1 MTTTTVSMTTT
12 TTTRGVIGATH
23 IARARRDTASR
34 RVAHPTKT
42 SSSLSMSASAKRRT
56 RRLETRASSS
66 DDDVIDAM
74 GAPGED
80 ARAQAPAPAP
90 ATAKA
95 SQPVE
100 EKRRA
105 NVRRAEST
113 DAVATFMT
121 RRFGLKGGLAWL
133 GVLTFGVVSEQL
145 KTRRETREAIV
156 NTRGVDASERREVST
171 AGGTSYVDIVVGGGE
186 RVAPQYLLAAHVE
199 VKITNTGEVVFDT
212 RKKGRQVVWSYGGRL
227 GGAITRGVEDGVAGM
242 RQGGRRVIKVPAS
255 LAFGDDGAVLGD
267 NIVRP
272 GTDLTYDVELTRVS
286 IPPS

>member
-1 MTTTTVSMTTT
+1 
-12 TTTRGVIGATH
+12 
-23 IARARRDTASR
+23 
-34 RVAHPTKT
+34 
-42 SSSLSMSASAKRRT
+42 MSASAKRRT
-56 RRLETRASSS
+56 RRPGTRASSS

-80 ARAQAPAPAP
+80 ARAPEPAIAT

-95 SQPVE
+95 AQPVE

>member
-1 MTTTTVSMTTT
+1 MTATTVSMTT

-42 SSSLSMSASAKRRT
+42 SSSLSMSATAKRRT
-56 RRLETRASSS
+56 RRLETRASSA

-80 ARAQAPAPAP
+80 ARASTPAPAP

>member
-1 MTTTTVSMTTT
+1 
-12 TTTRGVIGATH
+12 
-23 IARARRDTASR
+23 
-34 RVAHPTKT
+34 
-42 SSSLSMSASAKRRT
+42 MSASAKRRT

-80 ARAQAPAPAP
+80 ARAPAPAPAPAP